1 MSLYLGSTKVG
12 SLYLGSTKIGAAY
25 LGNAKVYDASSADP
39 YNPLGLPAY
48 TIRCEFTEGVTP
60 TFAYGTGVQVSASPN
75 VWDLT
80 YVNTSWNRLLRNQ
93 TDLLSVLGANS
104 TGVTSFEYAF
114 GGCSAMT
121 DVALFDTTSVTTTK
135 GMFNGCYHVT
145 SIPLYDLSNAT
156 IMTEMLKSCNALTSL
171 PLFNTHNV
179 THMDSMCY
187 GCYSLVSLPL
197 FDTTSAYNVT
207 RAFYDCRYVGSGA
220 LALYNQMSSQTTPP
234 TYYPDCFYWCG
245 KKSTTGSA
253 ELAQIPTS
261 WGGTMS

>member
-1 MSLYLGSTKVG
+1 MSLSLGNTTIG
-12 SLYLGSTKIGAAY
+12 SIYLGSTKIGAAY
-25 LGNAKVYDASSADP
+25 LGNVKLYQSGDP

-104 TGVTSFEYAF
+104 TGVTAFEYTF

-121 DVALFDTTSVTTTK
+121 DVALFDTTAVTTTK
-135 GMFNGCYHVT
+135 GMFNGCNHVT
-145 SIPLYDLSNAT
+145 NIPLYDLSNDT
-156 IMTEMLKSCNALTSL
+156 KMTEMFKSCNALTSL

-179 THMDSMCY
+179 THMDSMCE
-187 GCYSLVSLPL
+187 GCYNLVSLPL
-197 FDTTSAYNVT
+197 FDTTSVYNVT
-207 RAFYDCRYVGSGA
+207 RAFYSCRHVESGA

-245 KKSTTGSA
+245 KQSTTGAA